1 MRPARHPLHGL
12 RHVPLF
18 TLLFGVSLTACK
30 EGDRSGVADKDGP
43 EQIGQAE
50 KARLLLTTHPWV
62 ARKEFNCISN
72 DFKERFLMVEGP
84 DTNAFA
90 DRTDTL
96 LWAELDSLMATI
108 TPKPTDKHIRGLA
121 FHYGLDTTVA
131 PNRLKLALECVE
143 LTPLGDGVAY
153 ARKDHDP
160 ALFFAVQDGGLH
172 MATKA
177 GWLTAY
183 QTPYLQR
190 TVVKRNSDS
199 PAPTPVIP
207 GVDHTSFVLRWE
219 GTLDSLAAAHDPE
232 LQHLIIAHVSEP
244 MVRNGSLEQGFR
256 HNLAVHGMDKNGKTL
271 LDDSTYVGS
280 SFRNKAADLGSACP
294 PDCATPLFYR
304 IGLRARANCL

>member
-1 MRPARHPLHGL
+1 M
-12 RHVPLF
+12 
-18 TLLFGVSLTACK
+18 
-30 EGDRSGVADKDGP
+30 E
-43 EQIGQAE
+43 QAE
-50 KARLLLTTHPWV
+50 SFRRMLTTHPWV
-62 ARKEFNCISN
+62 AHKEFNCIS
-72 DFKERFLMVEGP
+72 DDLKEHFLVVEGP
-84 DTNAFA
+84 DTLSFA

-96 LWAELDSLMATI
+96 LWAPLDSLMATI
-108 TPKPTDKHIRGLA
+108 TPRPTDKHIRGLA

-160 ALFFAVQDGGLH
+160 ALFFAVKDGGLH

-190 TVVKRNSDS
+190 TVVKRNGDS

-219 GTLDSLAAAHDPE
+219 GTLDSLAAHNPE
-232 LQHLIIAHVSEP
+232 LEHLIIAHVSEP
-244 MVRNGSLEQGFR
+244 MVRSESLEQGFR

-280 SFRNKAADLGSACP
+280 SFRNKAADLGSPCP

-304 IGLRARANCL
+304 IGLRARANCQ